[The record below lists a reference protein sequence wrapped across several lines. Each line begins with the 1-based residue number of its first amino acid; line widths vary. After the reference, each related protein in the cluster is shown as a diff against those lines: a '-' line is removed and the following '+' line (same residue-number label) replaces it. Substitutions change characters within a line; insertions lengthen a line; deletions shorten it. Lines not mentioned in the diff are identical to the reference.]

1 MTKTN
6 KSKPVIRTL
15 TDEEDAEI
23 TAAAMSD
30 PDNPP
35 WTDEQL
41 ARAVP
46 AYVLHPEMRPA
57 QVRERNPKSQP

>member
-1 MTKTN
+1 MKRTN
-6 KSKPVIRTL
+6 KGKPVIRTL
-15 TDEEDAEI
+15 TDEEDSEI
-23 TAAAMSD
+23 TAAALTD

-41 ARAVP
+41 SRAVP

-57 QVRERNPKSQP
+57 QVREGKPASQQ